1 MQKTSIPQVIIDR
14 ELEQQELRALR
25 DEKTPQLALLY
36 GRRRIGKTH
45 LLTHTWPPE
54 QTFYWTASETTPV
67 QNREQLIR
75 DVSEWANENFDPKDY
90 PTWRTV
96 FRLLLEL
103 RAPDPLVI
111 VLDEFQY
118 LGEDSRDLSAVTS
131 ELNAA
136 WEQRRPPRSLVFVLA
151 GSAVRV
157 LETLDSGGA
166 PLHGRFAW
174 KGELKPFNYWYA
186 AEMAKFRSVRDR
198 ARAYAIF
205 GGTPRY
211 LAAVRASRSLAE
223 NAARLVL
230 APRGEVRGLV
240 ETAIVQEQGLRE
252 IAKYQAIMRAIG
264 TGCTELNQIGQRTG
278 LPTDTT
284 LRDKI
289 ERLVDLGYVQP
300 RRNLGAG
307 TTVPFRYCIADPA
320 FAFYY
325 EFVSPHTTALERTDP
340 VYVWQRVIAPRLDVY
355 MGHVF
360 ERIAEQ
366 AYSRLQQRYDL
377 PVVREWSRWE
387 GRDRDG
393 KPLEID
399 IAAPLTDGR
408 VLSGAVKWNTKPLEA
423 RWHFHHLEGLARLA
437 ASGIK
442 WAHEAKRPQSPL
454 LYVAAGG
461 FTKEF
466 LGAARASRDAVY
478 CWTLADVFKTF
489 QRRRRDA

>member
-1 MQKTSIPQVIIDR
+1 MIVDR
-14 ELEQQELRALR
+14 EHELQELSALL
-25 DEKTPQLALLY
+25 DEKAPRLALLY

-54 QTFYWTASETTPV
+54 QTFYWTASATTPM
-67 QNREQLIR
+67 QNREQLVR
-75 DVSEWANENFDPKDY
+75 DVSEWAGEHFAQQDY

-96 FRLLLEL
+96 LRLLLDL
-103 RAPDPLVI
+103 RMPHPLVV

-118 LGEDSRDLSAVTS
+118 LGEDPKDLSAVAS

-136 WEQRRPPRSLVFVLA
+136 WEQRRQARSVVFVLA

-157 LETLDSGGA
+157 LEALDAGGA

-174 KGELKPFNYWYA
+174 KGELQPFNYWYA
-186 AEMAKFRSVRDR
+186 AQMATFQSPRDR
-198 ARAYAIF
+198 ARAYGIF

-211 LAAVRASRSLAE
+211 LDAIKPARSLPE
-223 NAARLVL
+223 NVARLML
-230 APRGEVRGLV
+230 APRGEVRGLI
-240 ETAIVQEQGLRE
+240 ETAILQEQGLRE
-252 IAKYQAIMRAIG
+252 TPKYQAIMRAIG
-264 TGCTELNQIGQRTG
+264 GGCTELNQIGQRAG

-289 ERLVDLGYVQP
+289 ERLVDLGYV
-300 RRNLGAG
+300 RAFRNLGAG
-307 TTVPFRYCIADPA
+307 GTVPFRYRIADPA

-325 EFVSPHTTALERTDP
+325 EFVSPHEAALERTDP
-340 VYVWQRVIAPRLDVY
+340 LYVWKQAIAPRLDTY

-366 AYSRLQQRYDL
+366 AYTRLQQRYDL

-387 GRDRDG
+387 GKDRNSQS
-393 KPLEID
+393 LEID
-399 IAAPLTDGR
+399 IAAPLMDGR
-408 VLSGAVKWNTKPLEA
+408 VLTGAVKWNRKPLDTH
-423 RWHFHHLEGLARLA
+423 WHLHHLEAIDRLA
-437 ASGIK
+437 SSGIK
-442 WAHEAKRPQSPL
+442 WAHEARHPESPL

-466 LGAARASRDAVY
+466 VSRARACRRSVY
-478 CWTLADVFKTF
+478 LWTLSEVFKPA
-489 QRRRRDA
+489 QRKSRLSAT

>member
-1 MQKTSIPQVIIDR
+1 MIIDR

-25 DEKTPQLALLY
+25 EEKTPQLALLY

-54 QTFYWTASETTPV
+54 QTFYWTASETTPA

-75 DVSEWANENFDPKDY
+75 DVSQWAKESFDPKDY

-103 RAPDPLVI
+103 RAQQPLVI
-111 VLDEFQY
+111 ILDEFQY
-118 LGEDSRDLSAVTS
+118 LGEDSKELSAVTS

-136 WEQRRPPRSLVFVLA
+136 WEQPRPPRSLVFVLA

-186 AEMAKFRSVRDR
+186 AEMAQFRSVRDR
-198 ARAYAIF
+198 TRAYAIF

-211 LAAVRASRSLAE
+211 LAALKPSRSLAE
-223 NAARLVL
+223 NAARVML

-240 ETAIVQEQGLRE
+240 ETAIVQEQGLRD

-264 TGCTELNQIGQRTG
+264 SGCTELNQIGQRAG

-284 LRDKI
+284 LRDKV
-289 ERLVDLGYVQP
+289 ERLTDLGYVQSF
-300 RRNLGAG
+300 RNLGAG
-307 TTVPFRYCIADPA
+307 GTVPFRYCIADPA

-325 EFVSPHTTALERTDP
+325 EFVSPHTAALERTDP
-340 VYVWQRVIAPRLDVY
+340 AYVWQQVIAPRLDVY
-355 MGHVF
+355 MGHMF

-366 AYSRLQQRYDL
+366 AYARLQPRHNL

-393 KPLEID
+393 QPLEID
-399 IAAPLTDGR
+399 IAAPLTDNR
-408 VLSGAVKWNTKPLEA
+408 VLTGAVKWNTKPLEA
-423 RWHFHHLEGLARLA
+423 RWHFHHLEAIDRLA

-466 LGAARASRDAVY
+466 LSAARLSRNSVY
-478 CWTLADVFKTF
+478 CWTLADLFKTL
-489 QRRRRDA
+489 RRRRR

>member
-1 MQKTSIPQVIIDR
+1 MFINR
-14 ELEQQELRALR
+14 ELELQELRALL

-54 QTFYWTASETTPV
+54 QTFYWTAAETTPM

-75 DVSEWANENFDPKDY
+75 DVSQWAHESFDPKDY

-103 RAPDPLVI
+103 HPQQPLVI

-118 LGEDSRDLSAVTS
+118 LGENSKDLAAVAS

-151 GSAVRV
+151 GSAIRV
-157 LETLDSGGA
+157 LEALDSGGA

-186 AEMAKFRSVRDR
+186 GEMANFRSVGDR

-211 LAAVRASRSLAE
+211 LAAIKSSRSLAE
-223 NAARLVL
+223 NAARVML
-230 APRGEVRGLV
+230 APRGEVRGLI

-264 TGCTELNQIGQRTG
+264 GGCTELNQIGQRAG

-289 ERLVDLGYVQP
+289 ERLMDLGYVQSF
-300 RRNLGAG
+300 RNLGVG
-307 TTVPFRYCIADPA
+307 GTVPFRYYIADPA

-340 VYVWQRVIAPRLDVY
+340 SYVWRQVIAPRLDVY
-355 MGHVF
+355 MGHMF

-366 AYSRLQQRYDL
+366 AYARLQPRYEL
-377 PVVREWSRWE
+377 PVIRDWSRWE

-393 KPLEID
+393 NSLEID
-399 IAAPLTDGR
+399 VAASLTDNR
-408 VLSGAVKWNTKPLEA
+408 VLTGAVKWNSRPLQA
-423 RWHFHHLEGLARLA
+423 RWHFHHLEALDRLA
-437 ASGIK
+437 ASGVK
-442 WAHEAKRPQSPL
+442 WAHEAKRSHSPL

-466 LGAARASRDAVY
+466 LGAARASHDSVY
-478 CWTLADVFKTF
+478 CWTLADLFRTHT
-489 QRRRRDA
+489 RRGQNA

>member
-1 MQKTSIPQVIIDR
+1 VIINR
-14 ELEQQELRALR
+14 ELEVQELRSLLE
-25 DEKTPQLALLY
+25 EKTPQLALLY
-36 GRRRIGKTH
+36 GRRRIGKTF

-54 QTFYWTASETTPV
+54 RTFYWTASATTSL

-75 DVSEWANENFDPKDY
+75 DLSQWAKEPLDPTEY

-96 FRLLLEL
+96 FRLLLDL
-103 RAPDPLVI
+103 QAPQPVVI

-118 LGEDSRDLSAVTS
+118 LGEDPRDLAAVAS

-136 WEQRRPPRSLVFVLA
+136 WEQRRAPRSLVFVIA

-157 LETLDSGGA
+157 LEALDSGGA

-174 KGELKPFNYWYA
+174 KGELRPFNYWYA
-186 AEMAKFRSVRDR
+186 AQMAKYRSSRDR
-198 ARAYAIF
+198 ARAYGIF

-211 LAAVRASRSLAE
+211 LDPIKPGRSLAE
-223 NAARLVL
+223 NVARLML
-230 APRGEVRGLV
+230 APRGEVRGLI
-240 ETAIVQEQGLRE
+240 ETAILQEQGLRE
-252 IAKYQAIMRAIG
+252 TAKYQAIMRAIG
-264 TGCTELNQIGQRTG
+264 GGGTELNAIGQRAG
-278 LPTDTT
+278 LPTDTP

-289 ERLVDLGYVQP
+289 ERLVDLGYV
-300 RRNLGAG
+300 RALRNLGAG
-307 TTVPFRYCIADPA
+307 GTVPFRYRIADPA

-325 EFVSPHTTALERTDP
+325 EFVSPHEAALERTDP
-340 VYVWQRVIAPRLDVY
+340 LYVWTRAIAPRLDTY

-366 AYSRLQQRYDL
+366 AYARIQRRYGL
-377 PVVREWSRWE
+377 PVIREWSRWE

-393 KPLEID
+393 KSLEID

-408 VLSGAVKWNTKPLEA
+408 VLTGAVKWNSKPLEV
-423 RWHFHHLEGLARLA
+423 RWHFHHLNALERLT
-437 ASGIK
+437 ASGVK
-442 WAHEAKRPQSPL
+442 WAHEAMKPESPL

-466 LGAARASRDAVY
+466 MSVARATRENVY
-478 CWTLADVFKTF
+478 FWTLVDLFKPLS
-489 QRRRRDA
+489 RRHV